1 MHRRRPGSPRQLGR
15 ILGRTMTKDAPPAP
29 SMRGRWARRGARHE
43 MGETRDGDGSGGRWG
58 MATGCP
64 SLSWVRL
71 RSPGGLGVSEP
82 PLAAGS
88 AATVRCLSEGCRRR
102 ARCAGQGARTARV
115 PLCLRAVPG
124 CTHPIAHPLRAGLHS
139 ASFLL
144 RHGPK
149 RAGSAGGNG
158 ASAGCTPPSPA
169 PAPRAA
175 KLTQAMKRGAKRGAA
190 GGSRCVPRGVTPAG
204 RLGAGA
210 LQSPGGRIWRRRR
223 GASVG

>member
-1 MHRRRPGSPRQLGR
+1 
-15 ILGRTMTKDAPPAP
+15 MTKDAPPAP

-64 SLSWVRL
+64 SLSWAQL
-71 RSPGGLGVSEP
+71 HSPGGLRGSRSPRWQQAALP
-82 PLAAGS
+82 PCAS
-88 AATVRCLSEGCRRR
+88 RLSEGCRRR

-115 PLCLRAVPG
+115 PLCLWAVPG

-149 RAGSAGGNG
+149 GAPCSAGGNG
-158 ASAGCTPPSPA
+158 ASAGCTPPPQLLHLAQQNSP
-169 PAPRAA
+169 
-175 KLTQAMKRGAKRGAA
+175 
-190 GGSRCVPRGVTPAG
+190 
-204 RLGAGA
+204 
-210 LQSPGGRIWRRRR
+210 RRRR
-223 GASVG
+223 GGQRGGRLGGHAVSPGG

>member
-1 MHRRRPGSPRQLGR
+1 MHRPPRACEDGGR
-15 ILGRTMTKDAPPAP
+15 GEV
-29 SMRGRWARRGARHE
+29 RGTRWARRGTATGFGAR
-43 MGETRDGDGSGGRWG
+43 GGWQPAARACPGSG
-58 MATGCP
+58 CVP
-64 SLSWVRL
+64 
-71 RSPGGLGVSEP
+71 LGVSGSRSPRWQQAALP
-82 PLAAGS
+82 PCAS
-88 AATVRCLSEGCRRR
+88 RLSEGCRRR

-115 PLCLRAVPG
+115 PLCLWAVPG

-144 RHGPK
+144 RHGP
-149 RAGSAGGNG
+149 RGAPRSAGGNG

>member
-1 MHRRRPGSPRQLGR
+1 
-15 ILGRTMTKDAPPAP
+15 MTKDAPPAP

-43 MGETRDGDGSGGRWG
+43 MGETRDGDGSGGKRG

-71 RSPGGLGVSEP
+71 HSPGGSQGVSEP

-88 AATVRCLSEGCRRR
+88 AATVRCPSEGCRRR

-149 RAGSAGGNG
+149 GAPRSAGGNG
-158 ASAGCTPPSPA
+158 ASASCTPPSPA

-175 KLTQAMKRGAKRGAA
+175 KLTQVMKRGAKRGAA

-223 GASVG
+223 RASVG